1 MTKAATKIELWPTAQ
16 LKPYE
21 KNAKIHP
28 PKQVQALAK
37 IIEKHGFDQAIVV
50 DRDGIIIKGHG
61 RLEAAKH
68 LGLKKVPVVVRDDLT
83 PAQVRAARIAD
94 NTIAEMGKWNSDLLA
109 SDVREALELFPT
121 EFDPDMLGLK
131 TSFVSSHLRIHGE
144 VEEVETPEPP
154 KVAVTKSG
162 DVWKLGQ
169 HTLACGDARKFTLQK
184 PPHVVFTDPPYGV
197 SYVSRWRK
205 DWGEIKND
213 NLAGDELQEFLRA
226 TVKLEGEF
234 IFICCDQ
241 KSYSAFEKA
250 YGVPNAL
257 CVWDKGSFG
266 LGRGY
271 RRQYELIMFFG
282 ALNRTDLSDV
292 WQLNRD
298 PRSDYQHP
306 TQKPV
311 ALAAKALTDVE
322 ARDVYDPFGG
332 SGSTLLAAEQL
343 GIPCTTVELEP
354 KYCDVIVQRWEL
366 LTGLKAERIP
376 SATSSAA

>member
-1 MTKAATKIELWPTAQ
+1 MPKAATKIELWPTAQ

-94 NTIAEMGKWNSDLLA
+94 NTIAEMGKWDSDLLA

-121 EFDPDMLGLK
+121 EFDPD
-131 TSFVSSHLRIHGE
+131 
-144 VEEVETPEPP
+144 
-154 KVAVTKSG
+154 
-162 DVWKLGQ
+162 
-169 HTLACGDARKFTLQK
+169 
-184 PPHVVFTDPPYGV
+184 
-197 SYVSRWRK
+197 
-205 DWGEIKND
+205 
-213 NLAGDELQEFLRA
+213 
-226 TVKLEGEF
+226 
-234 IFICCDQ
+234 
-241 KSYSAFEKA
+241 
-250 YGVPNAL
+250 
-257 CVWDKGSFG
+257 
-266 LGRGY
+266 GRGY

-298 PRSDYQHP
+298 PRGDYQHP